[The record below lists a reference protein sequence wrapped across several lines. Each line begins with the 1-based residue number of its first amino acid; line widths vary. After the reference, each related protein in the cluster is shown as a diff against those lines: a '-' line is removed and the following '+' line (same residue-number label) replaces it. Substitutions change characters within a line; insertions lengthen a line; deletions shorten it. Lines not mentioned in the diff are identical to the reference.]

1 VVFYVN
7 RDNEIEYKTIKGVN
21 RSKARATIL
30 VPEARNALED
40 FKIQVANDLGIDF
53 SSSDKGSFTSKD
65 CGKVGGEMVRR
76 IINQMKSEM
85 VNNMR
90 NNRFQ

>member
-1 VVFYVN
+1 VVFYVDRN
-7 RDNEIEYKTIKGVN
+7 NDIKYKTIKGVS
-21 RSKARATIL
+21 RSKARARIL

-40 FKIQVANDLGIDF
+40 FKIQVATDLGIDF
-53 SSSDKGSFTSKD
+53 STADKGNFTAKD

-85 VNNMR
+85 VTNMR
-90 NNRFQ
+90 SDRLQ